1 MTATYTLTISI
12 EAHEYFGDFYVV
24 GEGYETGSAVLKHVA
39 ADQILAMNQAHR
51 VEQYLLDTLQEG
63 ENASKAEYERAS
75 PDVACGIHFDV
86 NYQRFSFWAGDRT
99 VEIGTEPTKREL
111 RSLADELS
119 V

>member
-1 MTATYTLTISI
+1 MTATYTLTVSI
-12 EAHEYFGDFYVV
+12 EAHQYFGDFYFV

-39 ADQILAMNQAHR
+39 ADQILAMHQAHR

-63 ENASKAEYERAS
+63 EHASKAEYKQAS
-75 PDVACGIHFDV
+75 PDVSCGIHFDV

-99 VEIGTEPTKREL
+99 LEIGTEPTKREL